1 MATDLTTATIT
12 PEISTYYEKVFLAR
26 AEYEHILA
34 EGSQSRTHP
43 TNEGRT
49 VNFTRYEPMTV
60 ITTPLTESCNPTVCL
75 ITACT
80 IAVTLSEYGLTINVS
95 KLLSLV
101 SIDRNMKEKVELLG
115 QNMGEVLNRLT
126 RDQSLACGTQYMPN
140 AATTCDAAAGDIF
153 GASCIR
159 EVTKTLEIA
168 KAMPYSDGM
177 FLGKT
182 PPQNKYTLLG
192 DSTWI
197 NAKQYSDVKG
207 LYRGEMGELYQVRW
221 LLNKDVASENGD
233 SSTAACAVVLYHSYI
248 HGRDAFGTYD
258 LTGDKPRLYFAT
270 QADSGNPAGRNAK
283 VSWAGTYASKI
294 LKSSWVSLMKATDA

>member
-1 MATDLTTATIT
+1 MAQNLVTTSIT
-12 PEISTYYEKVFLAR
+12 PEVSTYYEKVFLAR
-26 AEYEHILA
+26 AEYEHLLA
-34 EGSQSRTHP
+34 QGSQSRTHP
-43 TNEGRT
+43 QNEGKT

-60 ITTPLTESCNPTVCL
+60 ITTALGESSNPTVCL

-80 IAVTLSEYGLTINVS
+80 VPVTLQEYGLTINVS

-101 SIDRNMKEKVELLG
+101 SIDRNMKEKVELMG
-115 QNMGEVLNRLT
+115 QNQGETLNRLT
-126 RDQSLACGTQYMPN
+126 RDLALACGTQYMPN

-159 EVTKTLEIA
+159 EITKTLEIA

-182 PPQNKYTLLG
+182 VPQNKYTLLG
-192 DSTWI
+192 DDTWI
-197 NAKQYSDVKG
+197 NAKQYSDIKG
-207 LYRGEMGELYQVRW
+207 LYKGEMGELYQVRW

-233 SSTAACAVVLYHSYI
+233 SSTAACAIVLYHSYI

-258 LTGDKPRLYFAT
+258 LTGDKPRLFFANGI
-270 QADSGNPAGRNAK
+270 DSGNPAGRITK
-283 VSWAGTYASKI
+283 VSWAGTYAAIVLRSE
-294 LKSSWVSLMKATDA
+294 WVSLMKAADA